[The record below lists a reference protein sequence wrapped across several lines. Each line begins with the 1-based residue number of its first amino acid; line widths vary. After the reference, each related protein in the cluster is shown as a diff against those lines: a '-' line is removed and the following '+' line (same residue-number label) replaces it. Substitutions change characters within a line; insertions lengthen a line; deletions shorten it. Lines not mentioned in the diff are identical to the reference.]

1 MRRNWAEDVNRYA
14 RQRAAITPKYET
26 EEQLINRLAPR
37 SNGGLVTKLTE
48 DEILQEKKQEATRL
62 AG

>member
-14 RQRAAITPKYET
+14 RQRAAITQQQETT
-26 EEQLINRLAPR
+26 EELINRLAPR

-48 DEILQEKKQEATRL
+48 DEILQATKQEATRL